1 MVERHATLEQRLD
14 FLEQAIGLDLK
25 DKPTYKKVGKSHSQ
39 TLHVS

>member
-25 DKPTYKKVGKSHSQ
+25 DNQRKKLEQGHSKM
-39 TLHVS
+39 LHVS